1 MMTCRKNCDEASY
14 PDIFVNIRL
23 NPLFLKFST
32 GLIGME
38 KNIYYEF
45 CKNALRSTM
54 EEELCNIEILKSPKA
69 FIAKIQTDLG
79 GVREIRNQSFEGM
92 LLQLTMDLQE
102 EFDTV
107 L

>member
-1 MMTCRKNCDEASY
+1 MIYNG
-14 PDIFVNIRL
+14 
-23 NPLFLKFST
+23 FS
-32 GLIGME
+32 
-38 KNIYYEF
+38 
-45 CKNALRSTM
+45 KNAVRSNM
-54 EEELCNIEILKSPKA
+54 EEELCNIEILKSPKD

-79 GVREIRNQSFEGM
+79 GVREIRNTSFEGM

>member
-1 MMTCRKNCDEASY
+1 
-14 PDIFVNIRL
+14 
-23 NPLFLKFST
+23 
-32 GLIGME
+32 
-38 KNIYYEF
+38 
-45 CKNALRSTM
+45 M
-54 EEELCNIEILKSPKA
+54 EEELCNIEILKSPKD

-79 GVREIRNQSFEGM
+79 GVREIRNTSFEGM